1 MVLAR
6 FRWFQVVL
14 DRFRL
19 FELIPEFS
27 KYLRSNK
34 PLKFAVL
41 AWFSDFSAEIRI
53 NQRLHITF
61 RPCYK
66 TKSFAKKKKHFLKK
80 IYKVDIVN
88 KLFLASW
95 SNTKLL
101 RAFSDNLAFCRDGLS
116 VFTKLNLMFLTSVNN
131 INRGK

>member
-1 MVLAR
+1 MVLVR

-66 TKSFAKKKKHFLKK
+66 TKSFAKKKNTFLKK
-80 IYKVDIVN
+80 
-88 KLFLASW
+88 
-95 SNTKLL
+95 
-101 RAFSDNLAFCRDGLS
+101 
-116 VFTKLNLMFLTSVNN
+116 FTKLTLSTNYFSQAGQTLNC
-131 INRGK
+131 

>member
-6 FRWFQVVL
+6 FRWFLVVL

-19 FELIPEFS
+19 FELIPHFS
-27 KYLRSNK
+27 KYLRLNK

-41 AWFSDFSAEIRI
+41 AWFSDFSSEIRI
-53 NQRLHITF
+53 KQRLHITL
-61 RPCYK
+61 RPCSE
-66 TKSFAKKKKHFLKK
+66 TKSFAKKHFLKK

-88 KLFLASW
+88 ELFLASW